1 MSTLR
6 RDILLMRREIN
17 PDPKLIE
24 QEVTSL
30 DQLLRE
36 TEATENYYVS
46 FELIDLNR
54 FVILHDKLHIN
65 KAMKRNA
72 LKPFQFLVNRN

>member
-1 MSTLR
+1 MSVLR

-24 QEVTSL
+24 REVTCL

-36 TEATENYYVS
+36 KEATENYFIS
-46 FELIDLNR
+46 FELMDLNR
-54 FVILHDKLHIN
+54 FKIFHDKLHIN
-65 KAMKRNA
+65 KAMKRNG

>member
-1 MSTLR
+1 MPALR

-24 QEVTSL
+24 KEVASL

-36 TEATENYYVS
+36 REATDSHFNS

-54 FVILHDKLHIN
+54 FKLYHDKLNIT
-65 KAMKRNA
+65 KAMKRNG

>member
-1 MSTLR
+1 MATLR

-17 PDPKLIE
+17 PDPKMIE
-24 QEVTSL
+24 REVTSL

-36 TEATENYYVS
+36 TESTENYYAS

>member
-1 MSTLR
+1 MATLR

-24 QEVTSL
+24 QELTSL

-36 TEATENYYVS
+36 TETTENYYVS

>member
-1 MSTLR
+1 MPTLR

-24 QEVTSL
+24 KEVTSL

-36 TEATENYYVS
+36 TEATDHYYAS

-54 FVILHDKLHIN
+54 FVIFHDKLHIN

>member
-1 MSTLR
+1 MATLR

-17 PDPKLIE
+17 PDPKMIE
-24 QEVTSL
+24 REVTSL

-36 TEATENYYVS
+36 TESTENYYTS